1 MDAVRELDSSRCL
14 VFRKGMPPAPVHDV
28 GEVSDILKET
38 DAVVWLDLCDPTA
51 VQIDVLHA
59 EFGLHPLALEDA
71 TTAHERPKADAYP
84 EYWVVVVHGITGT
97 ADGFVVHE
105 MTIFAAHRFVVTVR
119 HSPLYPLGQVEHRW
133 LQDDNPMRH
142 DSATLLYLLLDTI
155 VEDYSNVADGFVRR
169 VAEIEEVLFGGG
181 HSPRE
186 FLQEVFSM
194 RNDLRRFRR
203 SIAPMREILT
213 SIIHSPGDIFKADE
227 VAYYRDVRDH
237 AVRAIDEIDAAGDAV
252 SSALDMQFRL
262 ENQRQGDVVKQ
273 LTVIATIFLPL
284 TFITGFFGQN
294 FGWLVTNIAS
304 LPTFLVFGIVLEIA
318 TVASLLLWFKVKRWL

>member
-1 MDAVRELDSSRCL
+1 
-14 VFRKGMPPAPVHDV
+14 
-28 GEVSDILKET
+28 
-38 DAVVWLDLCDPTA
+38 
-51 VQIDVLHA
+51 
-59 EFGLHPLALEDA
+59 
-71 TTAHERPKADAYP
+71 
-84 EYWVVVVHGITGT
+84 
-97 ADGFVVHE
+97 
-105 MTIFAAHRFVVTVR
+105 
-119 HSPLYPLGQVEHRW
+119 
-133 LQDDNPMRH
+133 
-142 DSATLLYLLLDTI
+142 LLYLLLDTI